1 VVSWALFARRMRA
14 HPAAVAA
21 VAATVVLSTLVIGTL
36 QVFSTAVADGAV
48 ATALERASLP
58 ERTITVTGPVGAGL
72 PAMDAAVDDAA
83 EDLDG
88 STRVSRWAESASFGI
103 SGRPDTVHV
112 QLAEVRDVE
121 HEVEVVEGTWPASTG
136 SSGPIEAAVS
146 EVTARELGW
155 SVGTTVR
162 LRDLIEDA
170 PASRVRVT
178 ALWSPSDPD
187 TATWADD
194 PFAGAGV
201 IRTDFTTYGPLLVPE
216 GTFSGPMGDRAG
228 AVWRIVPA
236 LDGLDTGALDSTRA
250 DVQRTVADLEDSAE
264 LTGTRTTTALPGTLG
279 EASDASSAS
288 ATALLTPSVLLLL
301 LALAAIGL
309 AGGLV
314 ATLREQE
321 TRLVRARGASSRQVA
336 LLALAE
342 GLVVV
347 VPSIALALLLS
358 PLLADLL
365 PGADVESPLASSS
378 TVPFLAVGLTAALAL
393 SALVLTA
400 ARAGR
405 LRTSSGKA
413 GRRGPIRTFLQS
425 VGVDVTL
432 LVLGA
437 VGVLQLRR
445 YHESTTSDPVVVLAP
460 TLVIAALC
468 VVCLRA
474 LPVIARLAGRRAAR
488 TRGLP
493 LAWGAWQ
500 VARRLRDQAGAVL
513 LILLAVAMGSLALTQ
528 QATAASAVEDQ
539 AAYAAGA
546 PLRVDPAI
554 PLRAD
559 PRLADAYRSLGVQ
572 AAGGE
577 PTVMGVRRDTIDV
590 GSLDGVTLLA
600 VDAGAAD
607 EVMVARPDQLGGSTW
622 SQLTRSITPA
632 VLPVDGITLPGEP
645 TRIAVTG
652 RVAEQP
658 TDIVMRARIT
668 VVLQDAD
675 GHWFRAP
682 VGNLTSKGLRTVEGP
697 VVPAHADA
705 ATDDRVLRSAGVRY
719 PLSVVGF
726 TADYDD
732 PTRFFFFTG
741 PDNRT
746 NRSTTLTG
754 LAVSAPSGGEPT
766 PVAGAASLAW
776 SADPD
781 DAATVVVPANEDRVP
796 VIVTGAVAAAADV
809 TRGDEFSL
817 GHLGREIPVVVTG
830 VVDALPAI
838 DDPEA
843 GVLVDLGALQG
854 AESLASQGA
863 TAALSPLEPTE
874 WWLAPRSGDTVD
886 LHDALADHPD
896 LATEVVDRDELATQR
911 SGQSVNAGLRGAM
924 QLVSVAALALA
935 AIGFAATTVT
945 LGRLRRSESAV
956 LAALGLSPRSL
967 RNVLVTE
974 RVGLVALTTLVGLG
988 LGVLAA
994 WLTVPLLVTANG
1006 QGAVPPVLVQ
1016 LPWLWLGALGAG
1028 LVVALALVAL
1038 LAVRPLPR
1046 AEVTG
1051 TLRMGAYQ

>member
-1 VVSWALFARRMRA
+1 MRA

-21 VAATVVLSTLVIGTL
+21 VTATVVLSTLVIGTL

-48 ATALERASLP
+48 ATVLERASLP
-58 ERTITVTGPVGAGL
+58 ERTITVTGPIGGGL
-72 PAMDAAVDDAA
+72 PAMDAAVDEAA

-88 STRVSRWAESASFGI
+88 DPRVDRWAESASFGI
-103 SGRPDTVHV
+103 SGRPDADHV
-112 QLAEVRDVE
+112 QLAEVRGVEPEVDV
-121 HEVEVVEGTWPASTG
+121 VDGTWPESTG
-136 SSGPIEAAVS
+136 SSGPIDAAVG

-170 PASRVRVT
+170 PASRVRIT
-178 ALWSPSDPD
+178 AVWRQLDPD
-187 TATWADD
+187 SATWADD

-228 AVWRIVPA
+228 AVWRILPE
-236 LDGLDTGALDSTRA
+236 LDGLDTAGVDAVRA
-250 DVQRTVADLEDSAE
+250 DVERAVADLVGSDE
-264 LTGTRTTTALPGTLG
+264 LTGTRTTSGLPGTLS

-288 ATALLTPSVLLLL
+288 ATALLTPSVLLLM

-309 AGGLV
+309 AGRLV

-321 TRLVRARGASSRQVA
+321 TLLARARGASSRQIA
-336 LLALAE
+336 LLSLAE
-342 GLVVV
+342 GLVIV
-347 VPSIALALLLS
+347 VPSVVLALLLS

-365 PGADVESPLASSS
+365 PGADVGSSS
-378 TVPFLAVGLTAALAL
+378 TAPTTEAFVAVGLTAVLAL
-393 SALVLTA
+393 TALVLTA
-400 ARAGR
+400 SRVGR
-405 LRTSSGKA
+405 LRTSSGRTS
-413 GRRGPIRTFLQS
+413 RRGPVRTFLQS
-425 VGVDVTL
+425 VGVDVAL

-437 VGVLQLRR
+437 VGILQLRR
-445 YHESTTSDPVVVLAP
+445 YHESTTSDPVIVLAP

-474 LPVIARLAGRRAAR
+474 LPVIARLAGRRASR

-493 LAWGAWQ
+493 VAWGAWQ

-528 QATAASAVEDQ
+528 QATTASAVEDQ

-554 PLRAD
+554 PLRGD
-559 PRLADAYRSLGVQ
+559 PRLADAYTSLGLR
-572 AAGGE
+572 ASGAE
-577 PTVMGVRRDTIDV
+577 PTVMGVRRDVIDV

-600 VDAGAAD
+600 VDAGVAD
-607 EVMVARPDQLGGSTW
+607 EVMVARPDQLGGTTW
-622 SQLTRSITPA
+622 TSLTRSITPE
-632 VLPVDGITLPGEP
+632 VLPVEGITLPGEP

-658 TDIVMRARIT
+658 TDITVRAGIT

-682 VGNLTSKGLRTVEGP
+682 VGNLTSAGRRTIEGP
-697 VVPAHADA
+697 VVPARADA
-705 ATDDRVLRSAGVRY
+705 ATDDRILRSARVRY

-741 PDNRT
+741 PDNPT

-754 LAVSAPSGGEPT
+754 MAVSDASGGEPT
-766 PVAGAASLAW
+766 RVPGVSSLAW
-776 SADPD
+776 SEDPD

-796 VIVTGAVAAAADV
+796 VVVTSAVAAAADV
-809 TRGDEFSL
+809 TTGDEFSL
-817 GHLGREIPVVVTG
+817 GHLGREVPVVVTG
-830 VVDALPAI
+830 VVDALPGI
-838 DDPEA
+838 DDPDA

-863 TAALSPLEPTE
+863 TAALSPLEPTG
-874 WWLAPRSGDTVD
+874 WWLAPGSEDTAA
-886 LHDALADHPD
+886 LHEALADHPD
-896 LATEVVDRDELATQR
+896 LAIEVVDRDELVAQR
-911 SGQSVNAGLRGAM
+911 SGESVNAGLRGAM

-945 LGRLRRSESAV
+945 LGRLRRGESAV
-956 LAALGLSPRSL
+956 LAALGLSPGSL
-967 RNVLVTE
+967 RRVLVTE

-1006 QGAVPPVLVQ
+1006 QGAVPPVLVR
-1016 LPWLWLGALGAG
+1016 LPWLGLGALGAG
-1028 LVVALALVAL
+1028 LVVALGLVAV
-1038 LAVRPLPR
+1038 LAVRSLPR

-1051 TLRMGAYQ
+1051 TLRMGAHQ